1 MIEISID
8 LQKILSILSELHPKC
23 FTEEGFICLT
33 LFSCKKSV
41 KLP

>member
-1 MIEISID
+1 
-8 LQKILSILSELHPKC
+8 LHPKC

-33 LFSCKKSV
+33 FSFIKKSA